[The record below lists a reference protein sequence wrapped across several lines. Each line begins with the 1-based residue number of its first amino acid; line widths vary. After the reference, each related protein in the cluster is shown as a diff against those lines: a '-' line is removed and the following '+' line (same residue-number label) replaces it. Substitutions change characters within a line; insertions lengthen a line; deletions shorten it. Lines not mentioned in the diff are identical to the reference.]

1 MNAVATTTPLTPLT
15 KRAEPA
21 GPMRKALDRVQA
33 QGLLPTLGYYGGTVV
48 LERLGF
54 HASDV
59 YRSLAPATDERP
71 GIALGCVHAA
81 GDFSAVDWLQLD
93 AYGGSVLRREFE
105 RAFDAGEWCVVAREG
120 DLLGS
125 VCWIGE
131 STSFVAFPRVP
142 TVLIQRCFTFPEQR
156 GRGLYSL
163 ALAFAARK
171 LLDDDGERPV
181 LVESSTFNRASI
193 RGIEKAGFERIGY
206 HLEWRG
212 REQYVPSA
220 N

>member
-1 MNAVATTTPLTPLT
+1 ML
-15 KRAEPA
+15 
-21 GPMRKALDRVQA
+21 GRVQA
-33 QGLLPTLGYYGGTVV
+33 QGLLPTLSYYGGTVV

-59 YRSLAPATDERP
+59 YRSLAPAPHERP
-71 GIALGCVHAA
+71 GIAFGCVDAV
-81 GDFSAVDWLQLD
+81 GDFSAADWAQLD
-93 AYGGSVLRREFE
+93 AYGGPALRREFE
-105 RAFDAGEWCVVAREG
+105 RAFDAGEWCVVARQG
-120 DLLGS
+120 GRLGS

-131 STSFVAFPRVP
+131 SASFVAFPRR
-142 TVLIQRCFTFPEQR
+142 TTALIQRCFTFPDQR
-156 GRGLYSL
+156 GRGLYAL

-212 REQYVPSA
+212 RDQYVPSA

>member
-1 MNAVATTTPLTPLT
+1 MSALAPSTPSTPSG
-15 KRAEPA
+15 EQV
-21 GPMRKALDRVQA
+21 GPVSKMLGRVQA

-54 HASDV
+54 HANDV
-59 YRSLAPATDERP
+59 YRNLTPAPYERS
-71 GIALGCVHAA
+71 GIAFACVRAM
-81 GDFSAVDWLQLD
+81 GGFSAADLAQLD
-93 AYGGSVLRREFE
+93 AYGGSVLHREFE
-105 RAFDAGEWCVVAREG
+105 RAFDAGEWCVVAREDG
-120 DLLGS
+120 RLGS

-131 STSFVAFPRVP
+131 STSFVAFPRV
-142 TVLIQRCFTFPEQR
+142 TTALIQRCFTFPEQR
-156 GRGLYSL
+156 GRGLYSF

-171 LLDDDGERPV
+171 LLDDDGKRPV

-206 HLEWRG
+206 HFGWRG